1 MIEIW
6 RERKKEGRKQLKLTW
21 STVACSTKIVIIIII
36 IGLIINNNNLISLP
50 EFNLPFI
57 GSFI

>member
-21 STVACSTKIVIIIII
+21 STVGCSTKIVII